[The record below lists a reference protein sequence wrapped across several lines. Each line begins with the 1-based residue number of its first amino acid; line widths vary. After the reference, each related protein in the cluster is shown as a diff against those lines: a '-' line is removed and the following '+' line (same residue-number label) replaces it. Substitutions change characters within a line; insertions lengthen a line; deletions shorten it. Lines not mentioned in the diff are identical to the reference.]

1 MSLISYNNRFIVEP
15 YAGDRTIKTTSGSGF
30 AMIQQK
36 VSLKG
41 LKLLVDVVLI
51 DKPSITQY
59 GSLAPQDIPKGSII
73 YIKEELLYTQQ
84 WAKQILESDAVEG
97 KFIIVDGQYVEMIDI
112 KRG

>member
-15 YAGDRTIKTTSGSGF
+15 YAGDRTIKTTAGSGF

-41 LKLLVDVVLI
+41 LKLLADVVLI
-51 DKPSITQY
+51 DKPAFNTSEGLKSQIV
-59 GSLAPQDIPKGSII
+59 PKGSII
-73 YIKEELLYTQQ
+73 YIKEELLFTQQ
-84 WAKQILESDAVEG
+84 WAKQILECEAIEG

-112 KRG
+112 NRG